1 MTDEEIAQLAQ
12 ELTPKEKTRLVR
24 ILCGP
29 AEEWD
34 DAAGEFAMK
43 LYGVDPNLSADGLV
57 QILEGAVRR
66 CRARGERVPRS
77 LLNVLT
83 KLRKK
88 AKARFKSEAKSP
100 PSRSREGE

>member
-12 ELTPKEKTRLVR
+12 ELTPEEKTRLIR

-29 AEEWD
+29 AEDWD

-43 LYGVDPNLSADGLV
+43 LYGVDPNLSADGV
-57 QILEGAVRR
+57 VAILEGAVRKSR
-66 CRARGERVPRS
+66 ERGERVPRS

-83 KLRKK
+83 KVRKR
-88 AKARFKSEAKSP
+88 AKARSKSEAKSP
-100 PSRSREGE
+100 RCRSREGE

>member
-1 MTDEEIAQLAQ
+1 MTDKEIAQLGR
-12 ELTPKEKTRLVR
+12 ELTPEEKTRLIR

-29 AEEWD
+29 ADHWD

-43 LYGVDPNLSADGLV
+43 LYGVEPNLSADDV
-57 QILEGAVRR
+57 VEILEGAVRKSR
-66 CRARGERVPRS
+66 ERKEPVPRS

-88 AKARFKSEAKSP
+88 AKARSKSEAKSRRY
-100 PSRSREGE
+100 RSREGE